1 MRELALPY
9 VRPCHYIFFLT
20 KSQAHLILDNLTN
33 KVFFLAFCSFSWS
46 NYLYETIK
54 GKEMAGSIN
63 KVILVGNVGQE
74 PQVRTMQ
81 NGQKVVSFSLATS
94 DRWRDRQTGEQK
106 EQTEWHRVVIFN
118 PNLVEVAERM
128 LQKGTKLYLEGSLR
142 TRKWQNQQGVDVF
155 TTEVVLNQFAGQMV
169 ILSGSKSLDG
179 GVSGGDYSA
188 PATPSQPREEMSIS
202 DIGDDIPF

>member
-1 MRELALPY
+1 
-9 VRPCHYIFFLT
+9 
-20 KSQAHLILDNLTN
+20 
-33 KVFFLAFCSFSWS
+33 
-46 NYLYETIK
+46 
-54 GKEMAGSIN
+54 MAGSIN
-63 KVILVGNVGQE
+63 KVILVGNVGQD

-118 PNLVEVAERM
+118 SNLVDVAERM

-155 TTEVVLNQFAGQMV
+155 TTEVVLNQFAGQMI
-169 ILSGSKSLDG
+169 ILAGAKSLDG
-179 GVSGGDYSA
+179 ASSGSDHSA
-188 PATPSQPREEMSIS
+188 TSSASSSQSREEIS
-202 DIGDDIPF
+202 VADIGDDIPF

>member
-1 MRELALPY
+1 
-9 VRPCHYIFFLT
+9 
-20 KSQAHLILDNLTN
+20 
-33 KVFFLAFCSFSWS
+33 
-46 NYLYETIK
+46 
-54 GKEMAGSIN
+54 MAGSIN
-63 KVILVGNVGQE
+63 KVILVGNVGQD

-81 NGQKVVSFSLATS
+81 SGQKVVSFSLATS

-142 TRKWQNQQGVDVF
+142 TRKWQNQQGVDVY

-169 ILSGSKSLDG
+169 ILAGAKSLDG
-179 GVSGGDYSA
+179 AASGGDYGQ
-188 PATPSQPREEMSIS
+188 PASQPSQPQRAVTTFHFNGMASP
-202 DIGDDIPF
+202 GDESEYMRTSASAVRITTRIRAAI